1 METVTFVALPAASRS
16 WTSIFFMAEDQLG
29 YCSRS
34 VRTALTSAAAAS
46 IVIECEDWSLM
57 GRGYLFRLPDSNR
70 YFSAMNE
77 IFQPALEPAATAGNL
92 TNLVAERA
100 WFEPERIMVSRPLG
114 DGWQPVSA
122 RELEAEIRATAK
134 GLIAAGVNIGDRVAI
149 MARTRYEWTIL
160 DFAIWFAGG
169 VTVPIYETSSAEQV
183 DWIMTDSHSVAIIV
197 ETPQLRDLVK
207 PVLPSFTA
215 NIWTMTE
222 NVLAQ
227 LAYLGRDVSDAEI
240 DRRRGALNPDSLAT
254 LIYTSGTTGKPKGVQ
269 LTHGNFLA
277 ECGNV
282 VQGAADLFMK
292 PGGSTLLFLPVAH
305 VFGRMVQIGSIRA
318 GLHLAH
324 CGDVLGRLT
333 TDLASFKPTF
343 VLAVPRIFEKVY
355 NGAEAKA
362 DAAGKGA
369 IFRKA
374 AAVAI
379 EYSQAL
385 DSGKIS
391 PTLRIKHALFDKL
404 VYSKIRHG
412 LGGRVEAAI
421 SGGAPLGERLGHFY
435 RGAGIRVLEGYGLTE
450 TTAGATLNLTT
461 AHRVGSV
468 GKPIPGTTI
477 KIADDGEVLIKGPI
491 VMRGYWQNDAA
502 NKEVFT
508 DDGYFRSGDLGKLDE
523 EGFLYIVGRKKELIV
538 TSGGKNVAPAVLED
552 RLRAHPLVSQCIVVG
567 DNQPYIAALVT
578 IDPEA
583 IKSWI
588 AANKKDGA
596 TVADLTK
603 DPDLIAVIQTAV
615 DEANKAVSRAESI
628 RKFTILPVD
637 FTIAGGHLTAKLSVK
652 RHVVQKEFAK
662 EIADLFA

>member
-1 METVTFVALPAASRS
+1 MTE
-16 WTSIFFMAEDQLG
+16 
-29 YCSRS
+29 Y
-34 VRTALTSAAAAS
+34 
-46 IVIECEDWSLM
+46 
-57 GRGYLFRLPDSNR
+57 
-70 YFSAMNE
+70 
-77 IFQPALEPAATAGNL
+77 FQPALEPAPTAGNL

-114 DGWQPVSA
+114 DGWQKVTA

-169 VTVPIYETSSAEQV
+169 VTVPIYETSSPEQV

-207 PVLPSFTA
+207 PVLPSYTA
-215 NIWTMTE
+215 NCWTMTE

-240 DRRRGALNPDSLAT
+240 DRRRNSLTPDTLAT

-277 ECGNV
+277 ECSNV
-282 VQGAADLFMK
+282 VMGAADLFMK

-362 DAAGKGA
+362 DAAGKGS

-385 DSGKIS
+385 DSGKMS
-391 PTLRIKHALFDKL
+391 FALKAKHAIFDKL

-435 RGAGIRVLEGYGLTE
+435 RGAGVRVLEGYGLTE

-491 VMRGYWQNDAA
+491 VMRGYWQNDGA

-508 DDGYFRSGDLGKLDE
+508 EDGFFRSGDLGKLDE

-552 RLRAHPLVSQCIVVG
+552 RLRAHPLISQCMVVG
-567 DNQPYIAALVT
+567 DNQPYIAALIT
-578 IDPEA
+578 LDQDA
-583 IKSWI
+583 LKGWI
-588 AANKKDGA
+588 AANKKEGA
-596 TVADLTK
+596 TIAELTK

-652 RHVVQKEFAK
+652 RHVVAKEFAT
-662 EIADLFA
+662 EIAELFA